1 MDESAVT
8 MLTVTCMG
16 LAAQMWSMGLPERSE
31 VAGWPVDHGH
41 VQVVNGACLSAGTAA
56 LVIGAGSSW
65 AARSWWPL
73 LGSVVVVAYLG
84 ATYGTAARTGPP
96 SCPPNSSSTGTAPTY
111 PGVRW
116 QA

>member
-1 MDESAVT
+1 MDESSVT

-16 LAAQMWSMGLPERSE
+16 LAAQMWSLGLPERSA
-31 VAGWPVDHGH
+31 VAGWPADDGH
-41 VQVVNGACLSAGTAA
+41 VQAVNSACLSAGTAA
-56 LVIGAGSSW
+56 LVIGAASSW

-73 LGSVVVVAYLG
+73 LASAVVVAYLG
-84 ATYGTAARTGPP
+84 ATYGTAARTGAP
-96 SCPPNSSSTGTAPTY
+96 SCPPVSNTGSAPTY